1 MNENDLDAASRP
13 FSSPALHGSSA
24 AQPAPAPGPPRL
36 HLLALN
42 PTDSV
47 TEGFLP
53 AAARLGLA
61 VTLLTDQPD
70 AHARAYGL
78 HDDAQRGAARREE
91 PRRSE
96 ARRGGAQPGEAR
108 RGEAPRSDGPQGDAP
123 RGEAAHAPPPPFP
136 ALDIVPCDVRDFA
149 EVISRIAAD
158 GRPHAVF
165 TNSDHLQTQAALA
178 AAYFGL
184 PGKDWRAALRTK
196 NKAELRRALAAAGP
210 DAADPAWPADPVWSA
225 GPAWPADP
233 VWSAELATGQDPATL
248 AGLDAP
254 YPCVVKPREGV
265 ASEDVVLVGDADEL
279 VRRCREIRARRPGAA
294 LVIEEFLEGELR
306 TLETLGDGRTLHV
319 LGAFRTELSPPPHF
333 IEERL
338 HLLPA
343 PPPQPHTD
351 QVLAQLRALGV
362 GFGVCH
368 TEYVVQGDRA
378 RLIEVN
384 YRAIGD
390 QCDLVLA
397 ELLGIP
403 LFEYILRTH
412 LGEPLPDDLGARTDG
427 RVRMEYVMAD
437 RAGRLASAPPASV
450 TERDGVRLDY
460 RPLRGIGEEHPLHRT
475 NRDFLGVLRAT
486 GTDQERI
493 DAAVAEFLAAH
504 RWEIV

>member
-1 MNENDLDAASRP
+1 M
-13 FSSPALHGSSA
+13 
-24 AQPAPAPGPPRL
+24 

-61 VTLLTDQPD
+61 VTLLTDQPE
-70 AHARAYGL
+70 AHERAY
-78 HDDAQRGAARREE
+78 ARH
-91 PRRSE
+91 
-96 ARRGGAQPGEAR
+96 ADRGGQL
-108 RGEAPRSDGPQGDAP
+108 
-123 RGEAAHAPPPPFP
+123 P
-136 ALDIVPCDVRDFA
+136 ATLDVAPCDVRDFR
-149 EVISRIAAD
+149 EVISRIAAAPD
-158 GRPHAVF
+158 GRRPRAVF

-178 AAYFGL
+178 AAYFDL

-196 NKAELRRALAAAGP
+196 NKAELRRALAAAG
-210 DAADPAWPADPVWSA
+210 ADTIWSTELGTGDDPS
-225 GPAWPADP
+225 
-233 VWSAELATGQDPATL
+233 TL
-248 AGLDAP
+248 ADLDAP
-254 YPCVVKPREGV
+254 FPCVVKPREGV
-265 ASEDVVLVGDADEL
+265 ASEDVVLVADAAEL
-279 VRRCREIRARRPGAA
+279 VRSCRDIRAHRPDAA
-294 LVIEEFLEGELR
+294 LVIEEYLHGELR

-319 LGAFRTELSPPPHF
+319 LGAFRTDVSPPPHF

-343 PPPQPHTD
+343 PPPQPHTG

-362 GFGVCH
+362 GFGACH

-403 LFEYILRTH
+403 LFEHILRTH
-412 LGEPLPDDLGARTDG
+412 LGEPLPADLGARTDG

-437 RAGRLASAPPASV
+437 RPGRLVAAPAAAV

-460 RPLRGIGEEHPLHRT
+460 RPLREIGEEHPLYRT

-486 GTDQERI
+486 GTDQARI
-493 DAAVAEFLAAH
+493 DTAVTEFLAAH
-504 RWEIV
+504 RWEIAS

>member
-1 MNENDLDAASRP
+1 MNENDLDTAPRP
-13 FSSPALHGSSA
+13 SST
-24 AQPAPAPGPPRL
+24 PAPAPPHPARI

-61 VTLLTDQPD
+61 VTLLTDQPE
-70 AHARAYGL
+70 AHERAYAR
-78 HDDAQRGAARREE
+78 HAAR
-91 PRRSE
+91 
-96 ARRGGAQPGEAR
+96 GGRLPAVL
-108 RGEAPRSDGPQGDAP
+108 DV
-123 RGEAAHAPPPPFP
+123 AA
-136 ALDIVPCDVRDFA
+136 CDVRDFR
-149 EVISRIAAD
+149 EVISRIAAAPD
-158 GRPHAVF
+158 GGRPPRAVF

-196 NKAELRRALAAAGP
+196 NKAELRRALAVAG
-210 DAADPAWPADPVWSA
+210 ADTI
-225 GPAWPADP
+225 
-233 VWSAELATGQDPATL
+233 WSAELGTGDAPSTL
-248 AGLDAP
+248 AALDAP
-254 YPCVVKPREGV
+254 FPCVVKPREGV
-265 ASEDVVLVGDADEL
+265 ASEDVVLVADAAEL
-279 VRRCREIRARRPGAA
+279 VRSCDGIRAHRPDAA
-294 LVIEEFLEGELR
+294 LVIEEYLDGELR
-306 TLETLGDGRTLHV
+306 TLETLGDGHTLHV
-319 LGAFRTELSPPPHF
+319 LGAFRTDISPPPHF

-338 HLLPA
+338 HLLPH

-351 QVLAQLRALGV
+351 QVLSQLRALGV
-362 GFGVCH
+362 GFGACH

-403 LFEYILRTH
+403 LFEHILRTH
-412 LGEPLPDDLGARTDG
+412 LGEPLPADLGARTDA

-437 RAGRLASAPPASV
+437 RPGRLAAAPAASV

-460 RPLRGIGEEHPLHRT
+460 RPLRGIGEDHPLYRT

-486 GTDQERI
+486 GTDQRRI
-493 DAAVAEFLAAH
+493 DTAVTEFLAAH
-504 RWEIV
+504 RWEIAS